1 MRGVGALTPLHLR
14 FFRAGGP
21 EVFPD
26 WAADALRAAAFGGL
40 PLAMAPGYPGGGAA
54 SARGSVGGSSARHG
68 TGGRVSPAGSGVG
81 PRALAAHHQHAGYGD
96 AYGTAAAAAP
106 RAPVGAPAPR
116 AAAPPPVP
124 PAAAPSTGAASGA
137 ESLLGGRAGVAGALE
152 AAFRSATPERRL
164 ELTRDAMVQMQR
176 IIAADAALSP
186 QGRAGGGAAPA
197 LDTESAAA
205 GGAAASASASTGPAL
220 SPPPTAI
227 SHARTLS
234 NFSVS
239 VREVPAEVAE
249 EVAARLDAPLV
260 SLRRT
265 SGPGAGEGAA
275 PAPVRGPAGSRAVLV
290 DVTYTNCDLGFT
302 LDAAGQRVVAVAPGT
317 QSDGAVQVGD
327 EVAAIA
333 GKWAWGAQVT
343 AAGGAARV
351 LAVVSEGVSEQRTLT
366 VSFLRRKDAGEQLA
380 MHSPAAAAS
389 LQPAPGALE
398 AAAAAGAGA
407 HRARSKPRP
416 GRTACSELEPI
427 PEGSGTARSAI
438 DVEATAPAA
447 SVPAPAAAATPLSPS
462 VRGGIGLVLK
472 SV

>member
-1 MRGVGALTPLHLR
+1 VGALTPLHLR

-21 EVFPD
+21 EVFPE

-40 PLAMAPGYPGGGAA
+40 PLAMAPGYSGGGAT

-68 TGGRVSPAGSGVG
+68 AGDRASPAGSGVG
-81 PRALAAHHQHAGYGD
+81 ARALAAHHQHAGYGD
-96 AYGTAAAAAP
+96 AYGAAAAAAQ
-106 RAPVGAPAPR
+106 RAPVGAS
-116 AAAPPPVP
+116 AAAPPPLP
-124 PAAAPSTGAASGA
+124 PAAAPGTGAASGA
-137 ESLLGGRAGVAGALE
+137 ESLSGGRAGVAGALE

-164 ELTRDAMVQMQR
+164 ELTREAMAQMQR

-186 QGRAGGGAAPA
+186 QGRAGGIAAPA
-197 LDTESAAA
+197 LDTEPAAA
-205 GGAAASASASTGPAL
+205 GGAAASAMGPAL

-239 VREVPAEVAE
+239 VREVPDEVAE

-260 SLRRT
+260 ALRRT
-265 SGPGAGEGAA
+265 GGPGAGEGAA

-290 DVTYTNCDLGFT
+290 DVTYTYCDLGFT

-327 EVAAIA
+327 EIAAIA

-351 LAVVSEGVSEQRTLT
+351 LAVVSEGVSELRTLT
-366 VSFLRRKDAGEQLA
+366 VSFLRRKDAGEQLV
-380 MHSPAAAAS
+380 MHPSAAAAP
-389 LQPAPGALE
+389 LQPTAGVP
-398 AAAAAGAGA
+398 AAAAGAGA
-407 HRARSKPRP
+407 NRARSKPRS
-416 GRTACSELEPI
+416 GRPAGSELETI
-427 PEGSGTARSAI
+427 PEGSGTARSAA
-438 DVEATAPAA
+438 DVEAAAPAA